1 MKYFKKIA
9 CVLLTVVTVLT
20 GCSIGGREIVMDIN
34 SSSGHTLLVID
45 KKKCNITE
53 AKLYLANYKNLYGD
67 VYGVNLYKT
76 KDASKVEKY
85 VKDVTVDELAR
96 VYCMVAIAGEKKIAL
111 TEQRKKGSF
120 RCRKGIL

>member
-1 MKYFKKIA
+1 MRLMKYFKKIT

-76 KDASKVEKY
+76 KDASKVSFVPAFNSGMVNTY
-85 VKDVTVDELAR
+85 LPDESLG
-96 VYCMVAIAGEKKIAL
+96 MV
-111 TEQRKKGSF
+111 
-120 RCRKGIL
+120 